1 MKWIRD
7 KKALSLIEVLVSS
20 VILSIVLATYSSSTQ
35 GKQRI
40 LMQMKNLGVYQ
51 QLALSEL
58 EKIMNFIGSQERME
72 TTFASK
78 TALTVDAD
86 PLVRFRNFT
95 KIFSQEGRSGELDED
110 KWSGAATGPL
120 PRIDL
125 LQPQIFG
132 LAGAANYSDVAGTAA
147 QDNVYL
153 GFPYPKEL
161 REKSIYN
168 VAPTVV
174 SPTAGTFHNITPLLR
189 ELSYRDIL
197 PLVSEEYLTI
207 SDGTVGDDIDDRY
220 DQIGFDS
227 SGVQAKSDVSLST
240 GLNLF
245 ASGAAISA
253 DGADGVNSWNNELIR
268 RFVYY
273 RKIREGNLVFSNAV
287 RGKADTW
294 SGLDANDDAVD
305 KTTRG
310 DKFSKLKSTDVDM
323 LYIQHLDDWT
333 EANGSSTDGAITG
346 IKGTAFKDKIGGV
359 GTHSIMVMI
368 VVREADPEYAA
379 GVTTIDDTSFVENS
393 TIKSVAQGIVS
404 PSFGKNLL
412 WTLDLSYHRYQWSRI
427 PGIRQRLLQYEV
439 GDTMQ

>member
-1 MKWIRD
+1 MKLIRD

-58 EKIMNFIGSQERME
+58 EKIMNFVSSQERVA
-72 TTFASK
+72 TVFASK
-78 TALTVDAD
+78 STLAVDPD
-86 PLVRFRNFT
+86 PLVRFKKFT
-95 KIFSQEGRSGELDED
+95 TIFSQEGQSGKLDED
-110 KWSGAATGPL
+110 NWGGAATGPL

-125 LQPQIFG
+125 MQTKILG
-132 LAGAANYSDVAGTAA
+132 LNGSSDYSAVSVGSA
-147 QDNVYL
+147 QDDVYL
-153 GFPYPKEL
+153 SFPYPKEL
-161 REKSIYN
+161 REKSVFN
-168 VAPTVV
+168 VTPDVI
-174 SPTAGTFHNITPLLR
+174 SPNTGTFHNVTSLLKVMAF
-189 ELSYRDIL
+189 RDVL

-207 SDGTVGDDIDDRY
+207 SDGDVGDPINGRY

-227 SGVQAKSDVSLST
+227 GGVQTAGNVSLAT

-245 ASGAAISA
+245 ASNIAIDGDAA
-253 DGADGVNSWNNELIR
+253 DGSASWDNELIR
-268 RFVYY
+268 RYVYY
-273 RKIREGNLVFSNAV
+273 RKIREGNLVFSNSV

-294 SGLDANDDAVD
+294 GDKDANDSSVD
-305 KTTRG
+305 TETRG
-310 DKFSKLKSTDVDM
+310 DTFAKMKTTDVDM
-323 LYIQHLDDWT
+323 LYIQHLTDWT
-333 EANGSSTDGAITG
+333 VANGSSNAGDITG
-346 IKGTAFKDKIGGV
+346 IKGTAFPSKIGGI
-359 GTHSIMVMI
+359 GTHSIMIMI

-379 GVTTIDDTSFVENS
+379 TVSTIDDATFLDNS

-427 PGIRQRLLQYEV
+427 PGIRQRLLQSEA
-439 GDTMQ
+439 GDSM